1 MYRYCGIKSQLLICI
16 YLSGRGREGR
26 SGVDSGG
33 VATLTG
39 SIAIGPVGKNLCHA
53 V

>member
-1 MYRYCGIKSQLLICI
+1 MEGE
-16 YLSGRGREGR
+16 EGR
-26 SGVDSGG
+26 RV